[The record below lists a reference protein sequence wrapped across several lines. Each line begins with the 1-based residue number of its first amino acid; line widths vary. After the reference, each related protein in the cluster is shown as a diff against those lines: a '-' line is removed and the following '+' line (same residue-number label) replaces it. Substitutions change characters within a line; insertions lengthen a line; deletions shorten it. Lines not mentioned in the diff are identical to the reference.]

1 MFKYGYV
8 TINKQHVK
16 TKEKKEEKK
25 NIKTNFKNYPK
36 KMIQLY
42 K

>member
-16 TKEKKEEKK
+16 TKEKKKKK
-25 NIKTNFKNYPK
+25 NIKTNFKNYPQK
-36 KMIQLY
+36 NDTII
-42 K
+42 